1 MEALPLIMMGTQVA
15 GGIAEKKAANKAAAA
30 AARVGE
36 FNAQIIERDINL
48 AENQRTIINNNVLIS
63 NKRKRM
69 AFREAQGAAVAGF
82 AYAGV
87 DIAVGTP
94 MDVLRKGGRESD
106 FEIAIDKF
114 NNYVTNMQINDAI
127 EDTKLTAQLS
137 RMEAGASAAALRS
150 SGTASLIAG
159 FGSAARIGYDTGY
172 FASNTATA

>member
-36 FNAQIIERDINL
+36 FNAQIIERDVNL
-48 AENQRTIINNNVLIS
+48 LENQRTIINNNVLIS

-69 AFREAQGAAVAGF
+69 AFRKTQGQAVAGF

-94 MDVLRKGGRESD
+94 MQVLR
-106 FEIAIDKF
+106 
-114 NNYVTNMQINDAI
+114 
-127 EDTKLTAQLS
+127 
-137 RMEAGASAAALRS
+137 
-150 SGTASLIAG
+150 
-159 FGSAARIGYDTGY
+159 
-172 FASNTATA
+172 

>member
-159 FGSAARIGYDTGY
+159 FGSAARIGYDTRA
-172 FASNTATA
+172 FA